1 MAFETDWWG
10 KQTFK
15 ENTKKVVLSQGG
27 GSVHL
32 NLLLDPPLGG
42 LQGGGWGRDKRLSS
56 CFFWVNCW
64 DSNVL
69 PHLSIPKKMPQVV
82 YRWGRSMLV
91 ACLLENFPF
100 SSLYPFNTFHCS
112 LKCFSKG
119 SLFPLFPKPL
129 GGSQRLI
136 FAPICIRAIVQ
147 DREGLQYNVI
157 LYLRYSWMI

>member
-1 MAFETDWWG
+1 
-10 KQTFK
+10 
-15 ENTKKVVLSQGG
+15 
-27 GSVHL
+27 
-32 NLLLDPPLGG
+32 
-42 LQGGGWGRDKRLSS
+42 
-56 CFFWVNCW
+56 
-64 DSNVL
+64 
-69 PHLSIPKKMPQVV
+69 
-82 YRWGRSMLV
+82 MLV

-157 LYLRYSWMI
+157 LYLYRDNEFLFFGRFVSELWRSEKDAEVEKKDE